1 MNNRH
6 LSMWTIERVVRMSI
20 VAISAAAILT
30 MAIVSWKL
38 VRDAGDETMRELTEI
53 SVATVKARIGDSV
66 QRQIQEFRQ
75 IAASTAIS
83 TALMD
88 SRGGREGYL
97 EPFLEQRTQSTGL
110 MFALY
115 DYRGRLLVRTGPGQQ
130 PISASAMAGEPVG
143 ANLRDI
149 DIRVSKDDIEFEAP
163 IRFFA
168 DNRPIGFLVGSL
180 NPALLSSDATSAT
193 SRFHSVKVSF
203 YVTSSFVEQPSH
215 MKIVETPRATLAA
228 RIELTPNRSSIDAM
242 LRKLTIVGILASA
255 LVFVASILMA
265 RWTAKAISAPIGE
278 LTEAVKRVRNGETPP
293 RLSAS
298 MPAEIEGLARLLFQ
312 TFEERSAALQR
323 LQNLAHYDGVT
334 GALSRAYFDHRAR
347 NLMLASLRANDPA
360 TLLYIDLDRFKEIN
374 DAFGHDAGDLLLQAL
389 VTRARTRLRSVDLI
403 GRRGGDE
410 FVVFLPQTGSPAA
423 IEALAQELSR
433 LLTAPLEIDGQT
445 CVQVGVSIGA
455 SVFPDDAD
463 KYDALVT
470 CADKAMYEAKKA
482 GRGRLCFA
490 SGRVIEL
497 QPAEAQAERRHGG
510 L

>member
-1 MNNRH
+1 
-6 LSMWTIERVVRMSI
+6 MWTIERIVRMSI

-30 MAIVSWKL
+30 MALVSWKL
-38 VRDAGDETMRELTEI
+38 VRDAGDETMRELTEV
-53 SVATVKARIGDSV
+53 SVATVQARISDSV
-66 QRQIQEFRQ
+66 QRQIHEFRQ

-110 MFALY
+110 IFALY
-115 DYRGRLLVRTGPGQQ
+115 DYRGRLLVRTGPPNG
-130 PISASAMAGEPVG
+130 PIGASLMAGEPVG
-143 ANLRDI
+143 ATLRDVEF
-149 DIRVSKDDIEFEAP
+149 RVSKDQIEFEAP
-163 IRFFA
+163 FRFFA
-168 DNRPIGFLVGSL
+168 DNKPIGFLVGSL
-180 NPALLSSDATSAT
+180 NPALLTSETALAT
-193 SRFHSVKVSF
+193 SRFYSVNVSF
-203 YVTSSFVEQPSH
+203 YVTSAFVEQRWH

-228 RIELTPNRSSIDAM
+228 RIELTPHTSWVNAM
-242 LRKLTIVGILASA
+242 LRKLTIVGFAA
-255 LVFVASILMA
+255 TVAVFLASILVA
-265 RWTAKAISAPIGE
+265 RWAAKAISSPIGE
-278 LTEAVKRVRNGETPP
+278 LTEALEKLRNGEKAP
-293 RLSAS
+293 RPSAS
-298 MPAEIEGLARLLFQ
+298 MPSEIKGLASALFLA
-312 TFEERSAALQR
+312 FEERGAALQK

-347 NLMLASLRANDPA
+347 NVLQAALRTKDPV

-423 IEALAQELSR
+423 IEAIAQDLSR
-433 LLTAPLEIDGQT
+433 LMTAPLEIDGET

-455 SVFPDDAD
+455 SVFPDDAET
-463 KYDALVT
+463 YDALVT

-482 GRGRLCFA
+482 GRGRLSFA
-490 SGRVIEL
+490 TGRTVEL
-497 QPAEAQAERRHGG
+497 APAEPQAERRHGVF
-510 L
+510 